1 MDKWDL
7 NLWIKVQK
15 WGKNQRGKEAESLN
29 ISLRLWHERTV
40 QDYRTMETKEQDP
53 LALTEWY
60 ARWANCEE
68 ETISLQKD
76 FTRAY
81 PVIEKSL
88 HKGIGKDCQYR
99 VPKENSAQAAFCQK
113 SDVISKKKRIC
124 KRKNKKQE
132 KEDRTRQTWDT
143 MEDLTACTEW
153 RKIKGQYNKEVLK
166 TRVW

>member
-1 MDKWDL
+1 
-7 NLWIKVQK
+7 
-15 WGKNQRGKEAESLN
+15 
-29 ISLRLWHERTV
+29 
-40 QDYRTMETKEQDP
+40 METKEQDP

-68 ETISLQKD
+68 ETTSLQKD

-113 SDVISKKKRIC
+113 SDVISKKKKGFARG
-124 KRKNKKQE
+124 
-132 KEDRTRQTWDT
+132 
-143 MEDLTACTEW
+143 
-153 RKIKGQYNKEVLK
+153 KIKSKKKKIEPDKHEIQWKIWQHALNGE
-166 TRVW
+166 R

>member
-1 MDKWDL
+1 
-7 NLWIKVQK
+7 
-15 WGKNQRGKEAESLN
+15 
-29 ISLRLWHERTV
+29 
-40 QDYRTMETKEQDP
+40 METKEHDP

-88 HKGIGKDCQYR
+88 HKVIGKDYQYR

-113 SDVISKKKRIC
+113 SDVISKKEKRIC

-132 KEDRTRQTWDT
+132 K
-143 MEDLTACTEW
+143 
-153 RKIKGQYNKEVLK
+153 
-166 TRVW
+166 